1 MAKNMVCLFAVSR
14 TRVPPFNVFYPTL
27 SRLMSMKLK
36 ALLVDDE
43 INIIKNLEQIIP
55 WERMDIE
62 VIGLAKNGVEAL
74 QYVKADC
81 PDILI
86 TDIRMPLMDG
96 LVLLQRVREINKD
109 CEIMILTGYQDFDY
123 ARSAL
128 QFGAKDYILK
138 PIHYG
143 ELEANIQRVALEIKA
158 RKLKKTR
165 EDEKW
170 RSVVHLANEKILFD
184 VLMDYTSS
192 LNASFLLKGEEYD
205 EEDPEYILFLIDVDS
220 YSLMSRI
227 WNQQERKLWNFAVRN
242 VLQYALHDYGL
253 YYAVLQ
259 MREGEWCVLI
269 EQQKAHPYLDKEVF
283 KRWAAILQQAVS
295 EFVHLELSVGIYM
308 EPLDLSA
315 LSDAYKKV
323 QRSLNLSPQANQIMV
338 VTPDDSESSKPSN
351 SLWITIEAI
360 VSGLK
365 QGNRPKVEA
374 GIRELNANLQA
385 ISGQSFRQVER
396 ILHFL
401 VLHLL
406 REMREMDSI
415 GKAEEEAIWI
425 KLESSFGAKDLL
437 VAINQLVDE
446 CLTRTLGQKTAKVLM
461 LSAEDYIQHHL
472 VHDLGIE
479 EVADY
484 LGISC
489 SYFSLLFKLHAG
501 ETFVEY
507 ITRHRIELAKS
518 MLMTSDKSVAKIGAL
533 IGIADRRYFTKVF
546 QRYTGVK
553 PSEYREHT
561 AKL

>member
-1 MAKNMVCLFAVSR
+1 
-14 TRVPPFNVFYPTL
+14 
-27 SRLMSMKLK
+27 MKLK

-43 INIIKNLEQIIP
+43 INIIKNLNQIIP
-55 WERMDIE
+55 WEQMGIE

-74 QYVKADC
+74 QYIHAEC
-81 PDILI
+81 PDILL

-96 LVLLQRVREINKD
+96 IALLQRVRELNQN
-109 CEIMILTGYQDFDY
+109 CEILILTGYQDFEY

-128 QFGAKDYILK
+128 QYGANDYILK

-143 ELEANIQRVALEIKA
+143 ELEATIQRVALEIKT
-158 RKLKKTR
+158 RKMKKS
-165 EDEKW
+165 EQDEKW
-170 RSVVHLANEKILFD
+170 RSVIHLANEKVLFD
-184 VLMDYTSS
+184 ILMDYTSS
-192 LNASFLLKGEEYD
+192 DNANFLLTGEEYD
-205 EEDPEYILFLIDVDS
+205 SEDPDYILFLIDVDS

-227 WNQQERKLWNFAVRN
+227 WNRQERKLWNFAVRN
-242 VLQYALHDYGL
+242 VLQYALHEYGL

-269 EQQKAHPYLDKEVF
+269 EQHKAHPFSNMEIF
-283 KRWAAILQQAVS
+283 KHWAAILQQSVS
-295 EFVHLELSVGIYM
+295 DFVHLDLSVGIYLG
-308 EPLDLSA
+308 PLDLSKLA
-315 LSDAYKKV
+315 DAYKRV
-323 QRSLNLSPQANQIMV
+323 QRSLNLSPHANQIIV
-338 VTPDDSESSKPSN
+338 ISPDASEISKPSN
-351 SLWITIEAI
+351 SLWMSIEAM

-365 QGNRPKVEA
+365 QGNRQKVED

-415 GKAEEEAIWI
+415 GKEEEEAIWT
-425 KLESSFGAKDLL
+425 KLESSYGAKDLL
-437 VAINQLVDE
+437 IAINQLVDD
-446 CLTRTLGQKTAKVLM
+446 CLTKMLGQKTSKVLM
-461 LSAEDYIQHHL
+461 LSAEDYIRRNL
-472 VHDLGIE
+472 VNDLGIE

-489 SYFSLLFKLHAG
+489 SYFSLLFKLNAG

-507 ITRHRIELAKS
+507 ITRHRMEMAKS
-518 MLMTSDKSVAKIGAL
+518 ILITSDKSIAKIGTL

-546 QRYTGVK
+546 HRYTGFK
-553 PSEYREHT
+553 PSEYRDLNSQVQHLPENPR
-561 AKL
+561 L

>member
-1 MAKNMVCLFAVSR
+1 
-14 TRVPPFNVFYPTL
+14 
-27 SRLMSMKLK
+27 MKLK

-43 INIIKNLEQIIP
+43 INIIKNLRQIIP
-55 WERMDIE
+55 WEQMGIE
-62 VIGLAKNGVEAL
+62 VIGLAKNGLEAL
-74 QYVKADC
+74 QYIHADY
-81 PDILI
+81 PDILL

-96 LVLLQRVREINKD
+96 LTLLQRVRELNQD
-109 CEIMILTGYQDFDY
+109 CEIMILTGYQDFEY

-128 QFGAKDYILK
+128 QYGAKDYILK

-143 ELEANIQRVALEIKA
+143 ELEATIQRVALEINA
-158 RKLKKTR
+158 RKLKKSR
-165 EDEKW
+165 QDEKW
-170 RSVVHLANEKILFD
+170 RSVIHLANEKVLFD

-192 LNASFLLKGEEYD
+192 DNANFLLTGED
-205 EEDPEYILFLIDVDS
+205 FDLDDPDYILFLIDVDS

-242 VLQYALHDYGL
+242 VLQYALHEYGL

-259 MREGEWCVLI
+259 MREGEWCVLV
-269 EQQKAHPYLDKEVF
+269 EQHKARPFSDVEVF
-283 KRWAAILQQAVS
+283 KRWATVLQQAVS
-295 EFVHLELSVGIYM
+295 EFVHLDLSVGIYL
-308 EPLDLSA
+308 EPLA
-315 LSDAYKKV
+315 LSMLADAYKKV
-323 QRSLNLSPQANQIMV
+323 QRSLNLSPHANQIII
-338 VTPDDSESSKPSN
+338 TSSDASEISKPSN
-351 SLWITIEAI
+351 SLWISIEAM

-365 QGNRPKVEA
+365 QGNRQKVED

-415 GKAEEEAIWI
+415 GKEEEEAIWT
-425 KLESSFGAKDLL
+425 KLESSYGAKDLL
-437 VAINQLVDE
+437 IAINQLVDD
-446 CLTRTLGQKTAKVLM
+446 CLTRMLGQKTSKVLM
-461 LSAEDYIQHHL
+461 LSAENYIQRHL
-472 VHDLGIE
+472 VNDLGIE

-507 ITRHRIELAKS
+507 ITRHRMEMAKS
-518 MLMTSDKSVAKIGAL
+518 MLITSDKSIAKIGTL

-546 QRYTGVK
+546 QRYTGFK
-553 PSEYREHT
+553 PSEYRDHNSQMQHLPESPR
-561 AKL
+561 L